1 MRNLS
6 RTAYPF
12 LLRALS
18 GEGLKES
25 KQEVNLGSV
34 SLSWFKPLAAGN
46 ISLSKK
52 TNITG
57 QVQEALA
64 TTAPSPHPGNIHL
77 YSIPRA
83 QWLPQHQETWY
94 MCLCTSLNKD
104 GLGDRTLHAT
114 IINLQ

>member
-34 SLSWFKPLAAGN
+34 SLSWFKPLSAGN

-52 TNITG
+52 TNRSGSGGFSKDCPIPTSW
-57 QVQEALA
+57 QHSSLFHSKSPLA
-64 TTAPSPHPGNIHL
+64 PTASGDML
-77 YSIPRA
+77 YVSV
-83 QWLPQHQETWY
+83 HE
-94 MCLCTSLNKD
+94 S
-104 GLGDRTLHAT
+104 G
-114 IINLQ
+114 